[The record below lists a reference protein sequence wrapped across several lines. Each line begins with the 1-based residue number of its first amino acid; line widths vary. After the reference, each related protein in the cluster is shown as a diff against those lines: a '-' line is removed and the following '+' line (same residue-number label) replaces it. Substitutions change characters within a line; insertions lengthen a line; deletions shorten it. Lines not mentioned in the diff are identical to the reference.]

1 MKRLL
6 VEDFGKVS
14 REFNNIV
21 AFDVLT
27 RDAIA
32 RRLEK
37 ADIFPSSKNI
47 DIFIKALPVT
57 MYSGMPEEKHL
68 QMAMGKCKNKNL
80 FIKASVIEKMSIPGE
95 GITTFSLEDL
105 LCDHEKIVYFACEDD
120 QYPHQL
126 IYHETFGDLIKLM
139 STKEGLT
146 KIFEYTLMRLLDTG
160 ERKTII
166 QFVTGLRTSRVDDA
180 YLHCLYGYS
189 LPARILWYDFNPRN
203 LPVYAVKVQKGTFD
217 APLKLNLFDPQ
228 KDFTNTCLDG
238 IAICGNEH
246 YPVLGNT
253 DDMKTWVKIFPEL
266 QESYKADTLS
276 KKIPKLRQL
285 FPKMIYGDEFYVAP
299 FLLALCENWRNEY
312 KNNPL
317 DAWNNNKP
325 TVVQAVLEFM
335 YGEVFRYRSVTNIY
349 GHVDSKQVIYF
360 QKNKFSDYAIK
371 KLRAQYYDEGDTYI
385 ILYKEPTKEII
396 ENIETW
402 IHDPNFLYDTA
413 YAAANTAEKV
423 KNEISRL
430 INTHGTTRGVTVIL

>member
-6 VEDFGKVS
+6 VEDFGKAS
-14 REFNNIV
+14 KEFNDVV

-27 RDAIA
+27 RDDITH
-32 RRLEK
+32 RLEE

-47 DIFIKALPVT
+47 DAFIKALPVT
-57 MYSGMPEEKHL
+57 MYNGVPEEKHL
-68 QMAMGKCKNKNL
+68 QMAMQKCKDEDR
-80 FIKASVIEKMSIPGE
+80 FTKASVIEKMRIPGE

-126 IYHETFGDLIKLM
+126 IYHETFGDLIELM

-146 KIFEYTLMRLLDTG
+146 KIFEYTLVRLLDAG
-160 ERKTII
+160 ERDTII
-166 QFVTGLRTSRVDDA
+166 QFITGLRVNKSEDV
-180 YLHCLYGYS
+180 YLYCLYGYS
-189 LPARILWYDFNPRN
+189 LPARILWYDFNPRS

-238 IAICGNEH
+238 IVICGNEH

-253 DDMKTWVKIFPEL
+253 EDMKTWVKTFPEL
-266 QESYKADTLS
+266 QESYKTDTLS
-276 KKIPKLRQL
+276 KEIPKLRKL
-285 FPKMIYGDEFYVAP
+285 FPKMICGNEFYIAP
-299 FLLALCENWRNEY
+299 FLRTLCENWRNEY
-312 KNNPL
+312 ANDPL

-325 TVVQAVLEFM
+325 IVIQAVLEFM
-335 YGEVFRYRSVTNIY
+335 YGEVYRYRTITNIY
-349 GHVDSKQVIYF
+349 GHVDSKQVVYF

-385 ILYKEPTKEII
+385 ILYKEPTKEIL

-402 IHDPNFLYDTA
+402 IYDPDFLYDTA
-413 YAAANTAEKV
+413 YASANTAEKV
-423 KNEISRL
+423 KNEISRMM
-430 INTHGTTRGVTVIL
+430 NHREVTVLQ